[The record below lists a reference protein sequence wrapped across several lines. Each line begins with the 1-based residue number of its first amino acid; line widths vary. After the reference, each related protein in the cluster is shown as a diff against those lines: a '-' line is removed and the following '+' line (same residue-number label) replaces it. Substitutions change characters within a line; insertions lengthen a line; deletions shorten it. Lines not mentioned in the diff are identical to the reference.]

1 MKSIKKLSVLVA
13 LILCVTVGGVYA
25 AWTYAADAGL
35 TETVNK
41 AVTIAPVSQ
50 AGSIGQYEVGYTEF
64 SLVIDQTSNSIPVNY
79 TPKLVIR
86 TETDDGSLNF
96 KFTPSTVASDEVR
109 VNGVESHVEFTSNL
123 THDGQAIFSFPLTID
138 IATADNDTAPIK
150 WIAQADGSFTCEIPH
165 TELENYIKLAY
176 TDKLDTYAKYQAFE
190 SSLGKGTIN
199 IKIYNNYAN
208 S

>member
-1 MKSIKKLSVLVA
+1 MKSVRRLSILVA

-50 AGSIGQYEVGYTEF
+50 AGSIGQYEVIYTEF
-64 SLVIDQTSNSIPVNY
+64 SLVIDQTSNTNPVDY

-86 TETDDGSLNF
+86 TESDDGSLNF
-96 KFTPSTVASDEVR
+96 KFVPSEVASDAVR
-109 VNGVESHVEFTSNL
+109 ENGIESHVQFSSNL
-123 THDGQAIFSFPLTID
+123 THDGKPIFAFPAIID
-138 IATADNDTAPIK
+138 IATADDTSAAVK
-150 WIAQADGSFTCEIPH
+150 WEKQSDGSFTCEISNA
-165 TELENYIKLAY
+165 ELKNYIQLAY

-190 SSLGKGTIN
+190 ASLEKGTVSIRV
-199 IKIYNNYAN
+199 YNNYAN
-208 S
+208 T

>member
-41 AVTIAPVSQ
+41 SVTIAPVSQ

-64 SLVIDQTSNSIPVNY
+64 SLVIDQTSNTNPVDY

-86 TETDDGSLNF
+86 QESDDGSLNF
-96 KFTPSTVASDEVR
+96 KFTPSDVASDDVR
-109 VNGVESHVEFTSNL
+109 TNAITSHVEFSSTLNYENKAMFAF
-123 THDGQAIFSFPLTID
+123 HAQID
-138 IATADNDTAPIK
+138 IGTADSAAAVKWTA
-150 WIAQADGSFTCEIPH
+150 QGDGSFTCEISH
-165 TELENYIKLAY
+165 AELANYITLAY
-176 TDKLDTYAKYQAFE
+176 TEKLDTFAKYQAFE
-190 SSLGKGTIN
+190 AALKNGTVS
-199 IKIYNNYAN
+199 IKVYNNYAN